1 MKNRNLAIL
10 EEAVATP
17 LKPNK
22 PAMMATIKNIMA
34 HVSIVSKVLV
44 EHSVCALHTLLVSKI
59 QTKQQT
65 MCMWLK
71 GQLVSQSLFKLR
83 NPLSE
88 IELLQALKPDRENTN
103 HFF

>member
-22 PAMMATIKNIMA
+22 PAMMATIKNIIA

-44 EHSVCALHTLLVSKI
+44 
-59 QTKQQT
+59 
-65 MCMWLK
+65 
-71 GQLVSQSLFKLR
+71 
-83 NPLSE
+83 
-88 IELLQALKPDRENTN
+88 
-103 HFF
+103 